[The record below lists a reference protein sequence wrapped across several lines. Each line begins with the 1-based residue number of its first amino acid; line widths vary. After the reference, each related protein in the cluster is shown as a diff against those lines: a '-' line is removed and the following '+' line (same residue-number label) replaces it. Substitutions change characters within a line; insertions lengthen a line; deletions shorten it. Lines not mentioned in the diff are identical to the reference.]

1 MFRMNFSPD
10 RSRHT
15 AWMLPARAV
24 NSPSLGLLR
33 SCVDRVWRHMMI
45 AIVRDSAALLVRCS
59 CAYPSAMPFPTCGGQ
74 AFQKGSAQ

>member
-1 MFRMNFSPD
+1 MSRMNFSPD

-24 NSPSLGLLR
+24 NFPLPGLLR
-33 SCVDRVWRHMMI
+33 SCVDRVWRHMMV
-45 AIVRDSAALLVRCS
+45 AILPDSATRMVRCS
-59 CAYPSAMPFPTCGGQ
+59 CAYPSAMLFPTCGGQ